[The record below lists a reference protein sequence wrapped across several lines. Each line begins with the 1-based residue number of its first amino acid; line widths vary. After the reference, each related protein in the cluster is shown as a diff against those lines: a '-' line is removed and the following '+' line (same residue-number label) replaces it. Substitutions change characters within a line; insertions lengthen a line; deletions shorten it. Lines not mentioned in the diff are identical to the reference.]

1 MAASIGALTKICQAS
16 GLIRRATCTMSV
28 LPCRKLQTSAAC
40 HKTVAG
46 RIRVSKGEKPVTY
59 EEVHPPHYI
68 GVRKSWNSKHTAN
81 LEREVGAAER
91 TLEDLFI
98 KKFIFGTFHNC
109 LATELI
115 IKRRANKIILSAI
128 MRRTQSPQKYYFLIG
143 YTEELLS
150 HWFKCPVRME
160 VQIVDDKPVYKWI

>member
-1 MAASIGALTKICQAS
+1 MSI
-16 GLIRRATCTMSV
+16 

-46 RIRVSKGEKPVTY
+46 RVRVSKGEKPVTY

-98 KKFIFGTFHNC
+98 KKFIYGTFHNC

-115 IKRRANKIILSAI
+115 IKRRANKITLSAI